1 MVLSWYF
8 RGRMLLP
15 RFSGSSAKNY
25 RRVKVAPVGS
35 SPSKSPSSLPS
46 LASKSGEDSDSDEE
60 EDNRVRDFS
69 GIPSDSEDSDDKDD
83 QDDKDDKDSDN
94 DRKSN
99 SMATDDE
106 MHSFQSPA
114 KAPASPSSLSSG
126 GSPKIIAVLPQ
137 LKETRRRE
145 AAAAEILEFQRQLAI
160 KSDEKVKAQEEGKAA
175 AKELLPAP
183 RKLEEGA
190 DWKKKTTEKE
200 RLMERVRAM
209 QAAAAAAGEAGYIE
223 AALQRTALLGKGGRG
238 AVAEQQE
245 QVIHVYTSDEDSEND
260 DDRAKEQ
267 VIHVY
272 TSAEDSENDDSAN
285 ADAVQGGDEDTAA
298 AAEATDDR
306 NDDRNEADEPSLDNE
321 AYNGDE
327 GNYTGDDA
335 YHGNANYS
343 DSNAGEANYPTFD
356 EYGGNDASNE
366 KEYSEEAAYYENGA
380 YYDDQGYVAVDKT
393 YNDAAAYEEYGSY
406 DVSDAYNA
414 GEAYGE
420 AYTGEDGS
428 AAADVGTAAVADD
441 QEEGYGY
448 RYTTGDEEYHSD
460 AEAYDVGGEAY
471 HSEDD
476 AADHSEDDG
485 FRNRFGEGG
494 VEGGAPPGTMV
505 DGTPR
510 ASGDGNIDDRSS
522 SNDDHYDDE
531 QSRQSANH
539 ARMHEY

>member
-1 MVLSWYF
+1 M
-8 RGRMLLP
+8 P

-285 ADAVQGGDEDTAA
+285 SKPGTSRNRCFKPSTPSARRTDADDLVAHNLRRARSCMHAVC
-298 AAEATDDR
+298 
-306 NDDRNEADEPSLDNE
+306 
-321 AYNGDE
+321 
-327 GNYTGDDA
+327 
-335 YHGNANYS
+335 S
-343 DSNAGEANYPTFD
+343 DS
-356 EYGGNDASNE
+356 
-366 KEYSEEAAYYENGA
+366 
-380 YYDDQGYVAVDKT
+380 
-393 YNDAAAYEEYGSY
+393 
-406 DVSDAYNA
+406 
-414 GEAYGE
+414 
-420 AYTGEDGS
+420 
-428 AAADVGTAAVADD
+428 
-441 QEEGYGY
+441 
-448 RYTTGDEEYHSD
+448 
-460 AEAYDVGGEAY
+460 
-471 HSEDD
+471 
-476 AADHSEDDG
+476 
-485 FRNRFGEGG
+485 
-494 VEGGAPPGTMV
+494 
-505 DGTPR
+505 
-510 ASGDGNIDDRSS
+510 RSS
-522 SNDDHYDDE
+522 
-531 QSRQSANH
+531 H
-539 ARMHEY
+539 AQPSGHTNRSYHLWRKLHTKSFQIINACISTTSIQNR